1 MKILVVVNHS
11 PWGGSLGT
19 TALRLVR
26 AMLGDGLGLAAVF
39 FREEGAYHAL
49 PGRDSDSGCPD
60 LDAAWR
66 ELAAAHD
73 VPLLVCSSAAARR
86 LPTAPGMPFREAG
99 LAELFELMTACDR
112 VVGF

>member
-1 MKILVVVNHS
+1 VNILVVVNHS

-19 TALRLVR
+19 TALRLAR
-26 AMLGDGLGLAAVF
+26 AMLGEGLSLAAVF

-49 PGRDSDSGCPD
+49 PGRGSDAGGPA

-66 ELAAAHD
+66 ELAATHG

-86 LPTAPGMPFREAG
+86 LPTAPDAPFREAG
-99 LAELFELMTACDR
+99 LAELFELMSRCDR
-112 VVGF
+112 VVSF